1 MPIKA
6 VIWDFGGVF
15 TTSPFERFQVFESE
29 NGLPRDF
36 IRTVNSTN
44 PDDNAWAKFERS
56 DVDIDEFDR
65 LFHEETSRLGHPVRG
80 KSVVALLSGEVRP
93 RMVRALDQIRE
104 RFICAC
110 ITNNVRAGSSPGM
123 STSEENAAAVNDVM
137 TRFSYII
144 ESSKAGLRKP
154 DPRIYE
160 LACEKIGV
168 TPAESVYL
176 DDLGINLK
184 PARTLGMQT
193 IKVVDPDVALEELG
207 GLLDMRLG

>member
-15 TTSPFERFQVFESE
+15 TTSPFERFKAFEAE
-29 NGLPRDF
+29 AGLPQDF

-44 PDDNAWAKFERS
+44 PNDNAWAKFERS

-65 LFHEETSRLGHPVRG
+65 LFLDETSRLGHPVQG
-80 KSVVALLSGEVRP
+80 KSVVALLAGEIRP
-93 RMVRALDQIRE
+93 RMVKALDQIRD
-104 RFICAC
+104 RFVCAC

-123 STSEENAAAVNDVM
+123 STSHENASAVNDVM
-137 TRFSYII
+137 ARFSCII

-160 LACEKIGV
+160 LACERIGV
-168 TPAESVYL
+168 APDESVYL

-184 PARTLGMQT
+184 PARALGMHT
-193 IKVVDPDVALEELG
+193 IKVIDPDVALDELG
-207 GLLDMRLG
+207 VLLGMELG